1 MKTWFK
7 NIAYLASKEFRS
19 LLTDVTLLLTIVF
32 AFSVAVVSVA
42 KGVKAE
48 VANASVAVVD
58 FDRSTLSHQIRD
70 AVLPPYFQSPELIET
85 RNIDEVLDTGKYI
98 FVLNIPAHFERDVLA
113 GRSPKIQL
121 LVDATA
127 MTQAGVGVVD
137 LQQIFTQSMLQFL
150 QIHHIENYMP
160 VKTSTRVFFNPNGQ
174 SAWFTA
180 MMQIV
185 INVTILSIILVGAAV
200 IREREHGTIEHL
212 LVMPV
217 RASEIALAKIL
228 TNGSV
233 ILVAALLSMWLV
245 AHGILGVPIHGSVW
259 LYALGTAIY
268 LFSVTSLGM
277 YIATMAPT
285 MPQFG
290 LLSAPV
296 AVVLYLLS
304 GAATPVESMP
314 SMMQWFSQI
323 LPTRQYVAMTQHILY
338 RGAGWSIVWPELAM
352 MSVMGIIFLWAA
364 LGRFR
369 SMLDKQG

>member
-1 MKTWFK
+1 MKHWLK
-7 NIAYLASKEFRS
+7 NVYFLAVKEARS
-19 LLTDVTLLLTIVF
+19 LLTDVTLLLTIAF
-32 AFSVAVVSVA
+32 AFSIAVVSVA

-58 FDRSTLSHQIRD
+58 FDRSNLSYQIRD
-70 AVLPPYFQSPELIET
+70 AILPPYFQQPTVITDQEVSQ
-85 RNIDEVLDTGKYI
+85 VLDTGDYI
-98 FVLNIPAHFERDVLA
+98 FVLNIPSNFEQDVLA
-113 GRSPKIQL
+113 GRHPKIQL

-137 LQQIFTQSMLQFL
+137 LQQIFTQEILQFL
-150 QIHHIENYMP
+150 KIHHLQDYMP
-160 VKTSTRVFFNPNGQ
+160 VQTSVRVFFNPNGQ

-217 RASEIALAKIL
+217 RASEIAIAKIV
-228 TNGSV
+228 TNGSI
-233 ILVAALLSMWLV
+233 ILIATLLSMWLIV
-245 AHGILGVPIHGSVW
+245 HGVLNVPLNGSIL
-259 LYALGTAIY
+259 LYTVGTAIY

-314 SMMQWFSQI
+314 EFMQIVSQI

-338 RGAGWSIVWPELAM
+338 RGAGLNIVWPELAI
-352 MSVMGIIFLWAA
+352 MSVMGVVFLWAA